1 MTTRLHLGDRL
12 SSAPAQTVRAS
23 AALIAS
29 LSRLETAPPILAP
42 RPAPLVTDDNGDI
55 IEPPP
60 LPADQQAAVARY
72 PVRHTAVLVNRNAT
86 PFRAVSALDRARL
99 WSTAVDME
107 AKTKSKGAPAG
118 CFGASGLLVLNAL
131 LFRFANSE
139 SGRCD
144 PSYSALQEATGFCRQ
159 TIADAINRLATS
171 GIISVT
177 RRWLRFRDPAS
188 GQMTARQITN
198 AYSFAEATR
207 RLFAIPSP
215 LRTCGP
221 IPQRGA
227 NDPFGNLA
235 RILKMSLFGRQEL
248 KQPAKTT
255 LHFDPRN
262 PPDAPDD
269 PPTPTG
275 TASGR

>member
-1 MTTRLHLGDRL
+1 MTTRPHLGDNP
-12 SSAPAQTVRAS
+12 SYAPSQPVRAS

-29 LSRLETAPPILAP
+29 LSRLGMAPSIIPV

-55 IEPPP
+55 VEPPP

-107 AKTKSKGAPAG
+107 AKTKSKGAAAG

-131 LFRFANSE
+131 LFRFANTE

-144 PSYSALQEATGFCRQ
+144 PSYSALQAVTGFCRQ
-159 TIADAINRLATS
+159 TIADAINRLAAS
-171 GIISVT
+171 GIVNVT

-198 AYSFAEATR
+198 AYSFAEASR

-215 LRTCGP
+215 LRARGP
-221 IPQRGA
+221 IPRRGA
-227 NDPFGNLA
+227 NDPSGNLA

-248 KQPAKTT
+248 KQPAKTVPN
-255 LHFDPRN
+255 FDPRN
-262 PPDAPDD
+262 PPDVPGTT
-269 PPTPTG
+269 PTPTG
-275 TASGR
+275 TAGD